1 MLNNSEH
8 FHPKKHPLIAG
19 VFLWTNPQRT
29 SVQDKTE
36 KHRENG
42 KNKKREGTAEPQS
55 NQTAPQRHTNGTSAD
70 LVVGEGFEPPK
81 GKP

>member
-1 MLNNSEH
+1 M
-8 FHPKKHPLIAG
+8 
-19 VFLWTNPQRT
+19 
-29 SVQDKTE
+29 QDKTK

-42 KNKKREGTAEPQS
+42 KNKKREGTAEPQN
-55 NQTAPQRHTNGTSAD
+55 NQTAPQRHTNGTPPS